1 MKRIFRNTWLEVRP
15 FEKDLPTDQFY
26 IRLCNRLK
34 ELCYRNTG
42 LISEFKEL
50 EEDDYDVL
58 SCMAAAYFED
68 VVSGTGVFQTFVRI
82 CRQKCGKTLP
92 FYHLEDYDEYLED
105 DINEPDLEF
114 LIWYY
119 MSMRFDYVV
128 LPNDPCIA
136 TMAGIF
142 FEELDQ
148 QWDYAPENQQLRDFF
163 TFKDDPNDYFAVRT
177 YMQKIFFSNYLTAP
191 DASLTLD
198 EEMEDAIEELAEQ
211 KADTTA
217 AQALLSG
224 HYDDLTYKI
233 RNCLWGTTMT
243 EWALAYVEDDSDIA
257 RNILTISPKLTG
269 YFEVAAETES
279 HYVLSRVSDHT
290 EYRVLKKSLDANP
303 LKTGVFVRISLIRWR
318 GDWHWSGS
326 LGIFPSFTE
335 ENIEDDRLL
344 AEEQQEFLH
353 KDFWRTARE
362 TIEKQ
367 HDTFLNLFN
376 KDLIFGTKAQIL
388 HQYRE
393 FLTVCGADS
402 AVVDR
407 MEQETRLL
415 DNDALLFF
423 DEREGV
429 NLAFGCNEAFCSVP
443 CTRPKV
449 RLEAFEH
456 ILFNPDCRI
465 GLLERAVQEY
475 VPHDEPLLDMI
486 MELFREDFDFLVPFY
501 KTDDILRRPDVTVTG
516 FGQIL

>member
-1 MKRIFRNTWLEVRP
+1 
-15 FEKDLPTDQFY
+15 
-26 IRLCNRLK
+26 
-34 ELCYRNTG
+34 
-42 LISEFKEL
+42 
-50 EEDDYDVL
+50 
-58 SCMAAAYFED
+58 MAAAYFED

-119 MSMRFDYVV
+119 MAMRFDYVV

-142 FEELDQ
+142 FEELDA
-148 QWDYAPENQQLRDFF
+148 QWDYAPENQQLRDFY
-163 TFKDDPNDYFAVRT
+163 TFKDDPDDYFAVRT

-211 KADTTA
+211 KADTAA

-290 EYRVLKKSLDANP
+290 EYRVLKKSLEANP

-353 KDFWRTARE
+353 KDFWKTARE
-362 TIEKQ
+362 AIDKQ

-388 HQYRE
+388 HQYRDPARDQPGSHRP
-393 FLTVCGADS
+393 LL
-402 AVVDR
+402 AVR
-407 MEQETRLL
+407 RHQRAARAHRQAAEPGKLR
-415 DNDALLFF
+415 A
-423 DEREGV
+423 
-429 NLAFGCNEAFCSVP
+429 VP
-443 CTRPKV
+443 ELP
-449 RLEAFEH
+449 
-456 ILFNPDCRI
+456 
-465 GLLERAVQEY
+465 GLL
-475 VPHDEPLLDMI
+475 
-486 MELFREDFDFLVPFY
+486 
-501 KTDDILRRPDVTVTG
+501 G
-516 FGQIL
+516 